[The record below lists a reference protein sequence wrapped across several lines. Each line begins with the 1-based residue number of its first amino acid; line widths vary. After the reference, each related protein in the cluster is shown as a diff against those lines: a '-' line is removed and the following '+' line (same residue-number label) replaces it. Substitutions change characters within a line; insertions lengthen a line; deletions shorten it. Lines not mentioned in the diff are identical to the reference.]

1 MKKVLKTLLVSLLA
15 VVLLCS
21 AVPAAFAADAKE
33 AEIYTIGLDAMGG
46 TTSVVVVTTNL
57 SGKLSAL
64 PEQPTL
70 EGYTFDGWFN
80 GETKLTAETV
90 ISGDSTYTAKWTAI
104 TYTIAFSGGSE
115 STGSVESI
123 PAAYCSHRACAEPG
137 DPGSSGRLCCGG
149 CAVRHA
155 GHRFAALI
163 SPTADFK
170 I

>member
-70 EGYTFDGWFN
+70 EGYTFDGWYTEPV
-80 GETKLTAETV
+80 GGTKISTSTVFTGDTTVYAHWTVKNATTSTSTSTPAQPEQTAQEYDDGPILSVLTV
-90 ISGDSTYTAKWTAI
+90 
-104 TYTIAFSGGSE
+104 
-115 STGSVESI
+115 
-123 PAAYCSHRACAEPG
+123 
-137 DPGSSGRLCCGG
+137 
-149 CAVRHA
+149 A
-155 GHRFAALI
+155 GALI
-163 SPTADFK
+163 TTLAVAAF

>member
-70 EGYTFDGWFN
+70 EGYTFDGWYTEPVGGSKISTSTVFTGN
-80 GETKLTAETV
+80 TTVYAHWTVKNASTA
-90 ISGDSTYTAKWTAI
+90 TAPSAPATPVESPKILDHLGVVAVVGALLG
-104 TYTIAFSGGSE
+104 TIALA
-115 STGSVESI
+115 T
-123 PAAYCSHRACAEPG
+123 
-137 DPGSSGRLCCGG
+137 
-149 CAVRHA
+149 
-155 GHRFAALI
+155 AL
-163 SPTADFK
+163 
-170 I
+170 

>member
-70 EGYTFDGWFN
+70 EGYTFDGWYTEPV
-80 GETKLTAETV
+80 GGTKISTSTV
-90 ISGDSTYTAKWTAI
+90 SIRGSMRPRSSSY
-104 TYTIAFSGGSE
+104 FSSK
-115 STGSVESI
+115 I
-123 PAAYCSHRACAEPG
+123 MDREP
-137 DPGSSGRLCCGG
+137 SSASLP
-149 CAVRHA
+149 
-155 GHRFAALI
+155 
-163 SPTADFK
+163 SK
-170 I
+170 